1 MKITKR
7 VWGLAAL
14 VVAALVFML
23 WLADLLHFDKIAPG
37 TVSPGAEPIKGRE
50 YVVQETTFPEELP
63 VLAQVMSRTLT
74 QVSSQVPGRV
84 TRVYVQAGSKVKQ
97 GDPLA
102 ALSAKEF
109 QARLSQAR
117 AGVSQAAVQF
127 EQISADYRRYQRLLK
142 EGAVSPREFEA
153 MEARY
158 RSAQAFLAQAQAQV
172 QEAAA
177 LEHYTLVRA
186 PRDGVVA
193 ERRAAVGDLA
203 QPGQTLLT
211 LYNPQDIQVEGEVN
225 DAYRSRLTPGM
236 QVGLEIPAADYS
248 GKVALAEIFPIST
261 TSSRT
266 FKVRT
271 ERLTASGLI
280 PGMFARLTIPL
291 GENRGVLI
299 PKTAVRQVGQLT
311 MVQVVEEGQVSSRLV
326 QLGKE
331 LDGQAEV
338 LAGLKPGER
347 ILVPVGKK

>member
-7 VWGLAAL
+7 VWGLIAM
-14 VVAALVFML
+14 VVVALVFML
-23 WLADLLHFDKIAPG
+23 WLADLLHLDKIAPG
-37 TVSPGAEPIKGRE
+37 TVSSKVEPAKGRE
-50 YVVQETTFPEELP
+50 YVVREQAFPQELP
-63 VLAQVMSRTLT
+63 VLAQVMSQSMT

-84 TRVYVQAGSKVKQ
+84 TRMYVEAGGRVQ
-97 GDPLA
+97 PGAPLV

-109 QARLSQAR
+109 QARLRQAR
-117 AGVSQAAVQF
+117 AGVSQAAAHLQ
-127 EQISADYRRYQRLLK
+127 QISADYRRYQRLLQ

-158 RSAQAFLAQAQAQV
+158 RSAQSSLAQARAQV

-177 LEHYTLVRA
+177 LEHYTMVRA
-186 PRDGVVA
+186 PGSGVVA

-211 LYNPQDIQVEGEVN
+211 LYNPKDIQVEGHVN
-225 DAYRSRLTPGM
+225 DEYRSRLTPGM
-236 QVGLEIPAADYS
+236 QVGLTVQAAEYS
-248 GKVALAEIFPIST
+248 GRVALAEIFPIST

-271 ERLTASGLI
+271 ERLSLPGLI

-291 GENRGVLI
+291 GETRGLLI
-299 PKTAVRQVGQLT
+299 PKSAVRQVGQLT
-311 MVQVVEEGQVSSRLV
+311 MVQVVENGRASSRLV

-331 LDGQAEV
+331 LDGQVEV
-338 LAGLKPGER
+338 LAGLQPGDR
-347 ILVPVGKK
+347 ILMP

>member
-14 VVAALVFML
+14 VLVALVFML
-23 WLADLLHFDKIAPG
+23 WLADLLHFGKIAPG
-37 TVSPGAEPIKGRE
+37 TVPFKGEMAKGRE
-50 YVVQETTFPEELP
+50 YVVQEKTFPQELP

-84 TRVYVQAGSKVKQ
+84 TRLYVKAGSRVRQ
-97 GDPLA
+97 GAPLV
-102 ALSAKEF
+102 ALSAAEF
-109 QARLSQAR
+109 QARLRQAR
-117 AGVSQAAVQF
+117 AGVSQASAQLK
-127 EQISADYRRYQRLLK
+127 QISADYRRYQRLLK

-158 RSAQAFLAQAQAQV
+158 RTAQSSLTQAQAQV

-177 LEHYTLVRA
+177 LENYTVVKS
-186 PRDGVVA
+186 PQDGVVA
-193 ERRAAVGDLA
+193 ERPAAVGDLA

-225 DAYRSRLTPGM
+225 DEYRSRLTPGM
-236 QVGLEIPAADYS
+236 QVGLTVRAIDYS

-271 ERLTASGLI
+271 ERLAIPGLI
-280 PGMFARLTIPL
+280 PGMFARLSIPM
-291 GENRGVLI
+291 GETRGLLI
-299 PKTAVRQVGQLT
+299 PKAAVRQVGQLT
-311 MVQVVEEGQVSSRLV
+311 MVQVVKDGRLSSRLV
-326 QLGKE
+326 QLGKQ
-331 LDGQAEV
+331 LDDQVEV
-338 LAGLKPGER
+338 LAGLQPGER
-347 ILVPVGKK
+347 LLIP